1 MGAGLEP
8 QIFANYDSR
17 IEFEELLEA
26 YFRCRKN
33 KRRTHNALAF
43 ELDYEANLVTLWN
56 EINDGTYRP
65 GKSIA
70 FIVNKPVKRE
80 IFAADFRDRIVHHLI
95 ISKLNP
101 LFESAF
107 IYDSYACR
115 TGKGTLF
122 GIRRLERFIRSASAN
137 YSQDAY
143 ILKLDIRGFFM
154 HINVEIL
161 YAKLVEF
168 IQARYAGADK
178 ELLIT
183 LTKVVLFNNPS
194 QNCVIK
200 GARSNWNGLPRDKSL
215 FYSDTSCGLPIGNLS
230 SQVFANFY
238 LNAFDHCIKR
248 DCDIKFYGRYVD
260 DFVLVHQD
268 GEYLRSLIPVIRSYL
283 HQELGLVLHP
293 KKIYLQRYEKG
304 VAYLGAVIKPG
315 RIYVGKRIKANFYEA
330 IKKHN
335 LQLEKLGEGKP
346 DVLTRQSFQ
355 SSVNSYLGIM
365 RHHNTYRLRKSMVS
379 KNVKGWW
386 SYAHVNGSVTKF
398 TLRI

>member
-122 GIRRLERFIRSASAN
+122 GIRRLERFIRSASFKHT
-137 YSQDAY
+137 QDAY

-161 YAKLVEF
+161 YAKLIEF
-168 IQARYAGADK
+168 IHQLYEGPDK
-178 ELLIT
+178 ELLIS
-183 LTKVVLFNNPS
+183 LTNVVLFNNPS

-200 GARSNWNGLPRDKSL
+200 GARSGWDGLPHDKSL
-215 FYSDTSCGLPIGNLS
+215 FNSPINCGLPIGNLS

-238 LNAFDHCIKR
+238 LNGFDHFIKK
-248 DCDIKFYGRYVD
+248 DCGIKFYGRYVD

-293 KKIYLQRYEKG
+293 KKIYLQKCDKG

-315 RIYVGKRIKANFYEA
+315 RIYMGKRIKANFYDA

-335 LQLEKLGEGKP
+335 LRLEKLGEGKP

-355 SSVNSYLGIM
+355 SSMNSYLGIM
-365 RHHNTYRLRKSMVS
+365 GHHNTYRLRKSMVS

-386 SYAHVNGSVTKF
+386 SYAYINSRVTKF
-398 TLRI
+398 ALRR

>member
-1 MGAGLEP
+1 MNVEP
-8 QIFANYDSR
+8 AIGY
-17 IEFEELLEA
+17 IEFHELLEA
-26 YFRCRKN
+26 YLRCRKN

-43 ELDYEANLVTLWN
+43 ELDYEANLVTLWK

-101 LFESAF
+101 HFEALFIF
-107 IYDSYACR
+107 DSYACR

-122 GIRRLERFIRSASAN
+122 GIKRLERFMRRASFN
-137 YSQDAY
+137 YTQDAY

-168 IQARYAGADK
+168 IQSRYMGADK
-178 ELLIT
+178 ELLIS

-200 GARSNWNGLPRDKSL
+200 GARSGWDGLPHDKSL
-215 FYSDTSCGLPIGNLS
+215 FYSPAHCGLPIGNLS

-238 LNAFDHCIKR
+238 LNAFDHFIKK
-248 DCDIKFYGRYVD
+248 DCGIKFYGRYVD

-268 GEYLRSLIPVIRSYL
+268 GQYLRSLIPIIRNYL
-283 HQELGLVLHP
+283 ERELGLVLHP

-304 VAYLGAVIKPG
+304 VAYLGAVTKPG
-315 RIYVGKRIKANFYEA
+315 RIYMGKRIKGNFYQSM
-330 IKKHN
+330 KRHN
-335 LQLEKLGEGKP
+335 LVLEKLGKAKP
-346 DVLTRQSFQ
+346 DLLTSQGFQ
-355 SSVNSYLGIM
+355 SSMNSYLGIM
-365 RHHNTYRLRKSMVS
+365 RHHNTFRLRKSMVS
-379 KNVKGWW
+379 KNVQGWW
-386 SYAHVNGSVTKF
+386 SYAYVNGGVTKF
-398 TLRI
+398 VLKP

>member
-1 MGAGLEP
+1 MNVEP
-8 QIFANYDSR
+8 ATGY
-17 IEFEELLEA
+17 IEFHELLEA

-101 LFESAF
+101 HFEALFIF
-107 IYDSYACR
+107 DSYACR

-122 GIRRLERFIRSASAN
+122 GIKRLERFIRRASAN
-137 YSQDAY
+137 YSRDAY
-143 ILKLDIRGFFM
+143 VLKLDIRGFFM

-161 YAKLVEF
+161 YEKLVEF
-168 IQARYAGADK
+168 IQSRYVGADK
-178 ELLIT
+178 ELLMS

-200 GARSNWNGLPRDKSL
+200 GARSGWDGLPPDKSL
-215 FYSDTSCGLPIGNLS
+215 FYSPVNCGLPIGNLS

-238 LNAFDHCIKR
+238 LNAFDHFIKG
-248 DCDIKFYGRYVD
+248 DCGIKFYSRYVD

-268 GEYLRSLIPVIRSYL
+268 GQYLRSLIPVIRSYL
-283 HQELGLVLHP
+283 LCELGLQLHP
-293 KKIYLQRYEKG
+293 NKIYLQRYEKG
-304 VAYLGAVIKPG
+304 VTYLGAVIKPG
-315 RIYVGKRIKANFYEA
+315 RTYVGKRIKANFYGS

-335 LQLEKLGEGKP
+335 L
-346 DVLTRQSFQ
+346 VLTGFYGDRPDLSARRSFQ
-355 SSVNSYLGIM
+355 SSLNSYLGIM
-365 RHHNTYRLRKSMVS
+365 RHHKTHRLRRSMVS
-379 KNVKGWW
+379 KNVQGWW
-386 SYAHVNGSVTKF
+386 RYSYVDGAITKF
-398 TLRI
+398 ALRP

>member
-17 IEFEELLEA
+17 IEFDELLEA

-70 FIVNKPVKRE
+70 FIVNEPVKRE
-80 IFAADFRDRIVHHLI
+80 IFAANFRDRIVHHLI

-122 GIRRLERFIRSASAN
+122 GIKRLERFIRKASAN
-137 YSQDAY
+137 YSQEAY
-143 ILKLDIRGFFM
+143 VLKLDIRGFFM

-168 IQARYAGADK
+168 IHQRYVGPDK
-178 ELLIT
+178 ELLIS
-183 LTKVVLFNNPS
+183 LTNVVLFNNPS

-200 GARSNWNGLPRDKSL
+200 GARSGWDGLPHDKSL
-215 FYSDTSCGLPIGNLS
+215 F
-230 SQVFANFY
+230 
-238 LNAFDHCIKR
+238 
-248 DCDIKFYGRYVD
+248 
-260 DFVLVHQD
+260 
-268 GEYLRSLIPVIRSYL
+268 
-283 HQELGLVLHP
+283 
-293 KKIYLQRYEKG
+293 
-304 VAYLGAVIKPG
+304 
-315 RIYVGKRIKANFYEA
+315 
-330 IKKHN
+330 
-335 LQLEKLGEGKP
+335 
-346 DVLTRQSFQ
+346 
-355 SSVNSYLGIM
+355 
-365 RHHNTYRLRKSMVS
+365 
-379 KNVKGWW
+379 
-386 SYAHVNGSVTKF
+386 
-398 TLRI
+398 

>member
-1 MGAGLEP
+1 MGGAALDKVGSD
-8 QIFANYDSR
+8 QGR
-17 IEFEELLEA
+17 IEFHELLEA

-43 ELDYEANLVTLWN
+43 ELNYEAKLVTLWN

-101 LFESAF
+101 FFEPLFIF
-107 IYDSYACR
+107 DSYACR

-122 GIRRLERFIRSASAN
+122 GIKRLERFIRRASSN
-137 YSQDAY
+137 YSRDAY
-143 ILKLDIRGFFM
+143 VLKLDIRGFFM

-168 IQARYAGADK
+168 IQSRYLEADK
-178 ELLIT
+178 ELLMS

-200 GARSNWNGLPRDKSL
+200 GARSGWDGLPPDKSL
-215 FYSDTSCGLPIGNLS
+215 FYSPINCGLPIGNLS

-238 LNAFDHCIKR
+238 LNALDHFIKK
-248 DCDIKFYGRYVD
+248 DCGIKFYSRYVD

-268 GEYLRSLIPVIRSYL
+268 GQYLRSLIPVISRYL
-283 HQELGLVLHP
+283 KDELGLQLHP
-293 KKIYLQRYEKG
+293 NKIYLQRYEKG

-315 RIYVGKRIKANFYEA
+315 RTYVGKRIKANFYSA

-335 LQLEKLGEGKP
+335 V
-346 DVLTRQSFQ
+346 VLTGFYGDRPDLSAGRSFQ
-355 SSVNSYLGIM
+355 SSLNSYLGIM

-379 KNVKGWW
+379 KNLVGWW
-386 SYAHVNGSVTKF
+386 RYAYVNGAVTKF
-398 TLRI
+398 VLKP

>member
-1 MGAGLEP
+1 MGEGLEP
-8 QIFANYDSR
+8 PISEIDGSR
-17 IEFEELLEA
+17 IEFDELLEA

-43 ELDYEANLVTLWN
+43 ELDYEANLVTLWT

-122 GIRRLERFIRSASAN
+122 GIRRLDRFIRRASSN
-137 YSQDAY
+137 YTQDAY

-154 HINVEIL
+154 HINAQIL
-161 YAKLVEF
+161 YDKLVES
-168 IQARYAGADK
+168 IHRQYKGLDK
-178 ELLIT
+178 ELLMS

-200 GARSNWNGLPRDKSL
+200 GARSGWDGLPKDKSL
-215 FYSDTSCGLPIGNLS
+215 FYSPANCGLPIGNLS

-238 LNAFDHCIKR
+238 LNGFDHFVKKNCG
-248 DCDIKFYGRYVD
+248 IKFYGRYVD
-260 DFVLVHQD
+260 DFVLVHPD
-268 GEYLRSLIPVIRSYL
+268 GHYLRSLIPIIRSYL

-293 KKIYLQRYEKG
+293 QKIYLQRCDKG
-304 VAYLGAVIKPG
+304 VSYLGVVIKPG
-315 RIYVGKRIKANFYEA
+315 RIYMGKRIKGNFYGT

-335 LQLEKLGEGKP
+335 RQLEKFGEGKP
-346 DVLTRQSFQ
+346 DMSTRQSFQ
-355 SSVNSYLGIM
+355 SSVNSYLGTM
-365 RHHNTYRLRKSMVS
+365 QHHNTYWLRKSMVS
-379 KNVKGWW
+379 KNIKGWW
-386 SYAHVNGSVTKF
+386 HYAYVNGGVTKF
-398 TLRI
+398 SLKP

>member
-1 MGAGLEP
+1 MGEGLEP
-8 QIFANYDSR
+8 PISAIDGSR
-17 IEFEELLEA
+17 IEFDELLEA

-33 KRRTHNALAF
+33 KRHTHNALAF

-56 EINDGTYRP
+56 EINNGTYRP

-70 FIVNKPVKRE
+70 FIVKRPVKRE

-122 GIRRLERFIRSASAN
+122 GIRRLDRFIRRASSN
-137 YSQDAY
+137 YTQDAY

-154 HINVEIL
+154 HINAQIL

-168 IQARYAGADK
+168 IHRRYEGADK
-178 ELLIT
+178 ELLLS
-183 LTKVVLFNNPS
+183 LTQVVLFNNPS

-200 GARSNWNGLPRDKSL
+200 GARSGWDGLPKDKSL
-215 FYSDTSCGLPIGNLS
+215 FYSPLNCGLPIGNLS

-238 LNAFDHCIKR
+238 LNGFDHFIKKN
-248 DCDIKFYGRYVD
+248 CGIKFYGRYVD
-260 DFVLVHQD
+260 DFVLVHPD
-268 GEYLRSLIPVIRSYL
+268 GHYLRSLIPNIRTYL
-283 HQELGLVLHP
+283 YQELGLVLHP

-315 RIYVGKRIKANFYEA
+315 RIYVGKRIKGNFYSS

-335 LQLEKLGEGKP
+335 LQLEKLGEAKP
-346 DVLTRQSFQ
+346 DLMTRQSFQ
-355 SSVNSYLGIM
+355 SSANSYLGIM
-365 RHHNTYRLRKSMVS
+365 RHHNTYRLRKSMVVR
-379 KNVKGWW
+379 NVQGWW
-386 SYAHVNGSVTKF
+386 RYAYVNGGVTKF
-398 TLRI
+398 SLKP